1 MSIFIRLTK
10 TLAAW
15 LVAFL
20 TVTAIFTLFGDQLGA
35 LPLAL
40 RSLVISGVLVTLM
53 VNLVMP
59 ALSAAIARGV
69 ARHRPRYFF

>member
-1 MSIFIRLTK
+1 MSIFICLTK

-20 TVTAIFTLFGDQLGA
+20 TVTALFTLFGDQLGA

-59 ALSAAIARGV
+59 ALSAAIARAV